1 MTALNTPIAV
11 NERCDPRLVAA
22 IESFQRAIDVRMR
35 MESRRLPARSV
46 KLLAIEH
53 VAPALDAI
61 TSELAGRSFLPPI
74 VFKATI
80 DKPLHLHWLARTV
93 IRNLRCA
100 GVDETTASVTA
111 DAMREVGHF
120 LALWP
125 KTVRVVPQAMRGE
138 KGALMQLRHVEDR
151 AGLID
156 WPYCELCWRLT
167 ESAYRL
173 ECDAGKTK
181 LDELKKLSEHFCAEH
196 ARVSGTLYRKD
207 QKNKARSQNLLQ
219 AIYAEISSDVA
230 DAKEPT
236 KSNII
241 AAIYAEISS
250 NSAYRERFT
259 SSRDDE
265 IWQEAK
271 SMSPEDL
278 YKFASRD
285 LPPFSPLQM
294 RVRLAAYRIACYSP
308 RQIARV
314 VAIKKMQRS
323 ALVTQGVVMTMSEIG
338 LHFGVTKQEVSRRLN
353 ALGGCIDFN
362 TQNELLRWWPFD
374 GLVGRDVVNV
384 GNRKSDAAAD
394 EWSAPIER
402 YLQEIYSGLPE
413 ARAALNSLALRRWHR
428 ACQPNLQ
435 RAGACNA

>member
-138 KGALMQLRHVEDR
+138 KGALMQLRHVE
-151 AGLID
+151 
-156 WPYCELCWRLT
+156 
-167 ESAYRL
+167 
-173 ECDAGKTK
+173 
-181 LDELKKLSEHFCAEH
+181 
-196 ARVSGTLYRKD
+196 
-207 QKNKARSQNLLQ
+207 
-219 AIYAEISSDVA
+219 
-230 DAKEPT
+230 
-236 KSNII
+236 
-241 AAIYAEISS
+241 
-250 NSAYRERFT
+250 
-259 SSRDDE
+259 
-265 IWQEAK
+265 EA
-271 SMSPEDL
+271 
-278 YKFASRD
+278 
-285 LPPFSPLQM
+285 
-294 RVRLAAYRIACYSP
+294 
-308 RQIARV
+308 
-314 VAIKKMQRS
+314 
-323 ALVTQGVVMTMSEIG
+323 
-338 LHFGVTKQEVSRRLN
+338 VSRIKCNTFSVLGHFLGHGFFRRLPVQR
-353 ALGGCIDFN
+353 FS
-362 TQNELLRWWPFD
+362 WPPIHQAC
-374 GLVGRDVVNV
+374 DVVQ
-384 GNRKSDAAAD
+384 
-394 EWSAPIER
+394 
-402 YLQEIYSGLPE
+402 LGLTD
-413 ARAALNSLALRRWHR
+413 L
-428 ACQPNLQ
+428 
-435 RAGACNA
+435 